1 MTYPFDGLSNL
12 QMSKLYDLLE
22 IHVYNFK
29 KNEQILSTINNTNII
44 GIVLEGCLQI
54 INIEYNGDTVVLE
67 TLDKY
72 GVFGTN
78 ISAIYIGNC
87 EIISKQD
94 SQILVF
100 NYNELIKPDNVKYPY
115 FNVFLQNLFN
125 IVNIKYKKTNE
136 RIKVLE
142 EKQIRNKLLRYFEL
156 EYKKSNLKYIY
167 LPFSLKDLADYI
179 SVNRSAMFRELKHLR
194 EERFI
199 EIKNR
204 KITLLYKNNNINLDF

>member
-22 IHVYNFK
+22 VHVYNFK

-54 INIEYNGDTVVLE
+54 INIEYNGDAVVLE

-167 LPFSLKDLADYI
+167 LPFPLKDLADYI